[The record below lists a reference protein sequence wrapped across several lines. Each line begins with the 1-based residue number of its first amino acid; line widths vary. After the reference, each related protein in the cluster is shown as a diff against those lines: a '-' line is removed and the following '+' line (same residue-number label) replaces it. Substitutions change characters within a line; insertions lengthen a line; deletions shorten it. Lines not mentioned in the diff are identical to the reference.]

1 MPPRPIWKGHLKL
14 SLVSFAVRL
23 HSATESSTKIR
34 FNFLHRECGQRLK
47 QQMICPVHG
56 EIPRSEMV
64 KGYEYEEDRYVVVEP
79 EELKRLE
86 AATSKTI
93 EMDQF
98 VDAAELEPIYLD
110 RPYYLA
116 PDGKVAQQPFQVIHE
131 AMKRTKKVGIGRMVM
146 HGSEHIVALQLEGKG
161 FRLTT
166 LNSADEIRKPQEYF
180 EDIGDGKAD
189 AKQVNLAETLIDSIT
204 QPLDVRE
211 FRDRYQEA
219 LHKLVQAKIE
229 GEDEPVIAE
238 PADVAKTF
246 NFMEALRASVG
257 ELEGK
262 PAKNAKRKKPPAK
275 SVQPAARRRKRRKA
289 S

>member
-23 HSATESSTKIR
+23 HSATETSSKIR
-34 FNFLHRECGQRLK
+34 FNYLHRDCGQRLK
-47 QQMICPVHG
+47 QQMVCPVHG
-56 EIPRSEMV
+56 EIPRSEMI

-98 VDAAELEPIYLD
+98 VEAEELEPIYLD

-116 PDGKVAQQPFQVIHE
+116 PDGKVAQQPFHVIHD
-131 AMKRTKKVGIGRMVM
+131 AMKRTRKVGIGRMVM
-146 HGSEHIVALQLEGKG
+146 HGAEHIVALQLEGKG

-166 LNSADEIRKPQEYF
+166 LHSADEIRQPQEFF
-180 EDIGDGKAD
+180 EDISDAKAD
-189 AKQVNLAETLIDSIT
+189 AKQVNLAQTLIDSIT
-204 QPLDVRE
+204 EPLDVRK

-229 GEDEPVIAE
+229 GEEEPVIAE
-238 PADVAKTF
+238 EEDVAKTF

-257 ELEGK
+257 EIEGK
-262 PAKNAKRKKPPAK
+262 PARQTKRKKPPAK
-275 SVQPAARRRKRRKA
+275 SVQPASRRKKRKRA
-289 S
+289 G

>member
-64 KGYEYEEDRYVVVEP
+64 KGFEYEEDRYVVVEP

-98 VDAAELEPIYLD
+98 VDAVELEPIYLD

-131 AMKRTKKVGIGRMVM
+131 AMKRTGKVGIGRMVM
-146 HGSEHIVALQLEGKG
+146 HGAEHIVALQLEGKG

-262 PAKNAKRKKPPAK
+262 PTKNAKRKKPPAK

>member
-23 HSATESSTKIR
+23 HTATETSTKIR
-34 FNFLHRECGQRLK
+34 FNYLHRDCGQRLK
-47 QQMICPVHG
+47 QQMVCPVHG

-64 KGYEYEEDRYVVVEP
+64 KGYEYEEDRYVIVEP

-98 VDAAELEPIYLD
+98 IEADELEPIYLD

-116 PDGKVAQQPFQVIHE
+116 PDGKVAQQPFHVIHE
-131 AMKRTKKVGIGRMVM
+131 AMRRSKKIGIGRMVM
-146 HGSEHIVALQLEGKG
+146 HGAEHMIALQLEGEG

-166 LNSADEIRKPQEYF
+166 LHSADEIRKPDEFF
-180 EDIGDGKAD
+180 EDIAATKVDP
-189 AKQVNLAETLIDSIT
+189 KQIHLAETLIDSIT
-204 QPLDVRE
+204 APLDVRE

-229 GEDEPVIAE
+229 GEEEPVIAE
-238 PADVAKTF
+238 DVEVAKTF

-262 PAKNAKRKKPPAK
+262 GAKRKKPPAK
-275 SVQPAARRRKRRKA
+275 SVQPASRRRKRKRA
-289 S
+289 

>member
-23 HSATESSTKIR
+23 HSATETSTRIR
-34 FNFLHRECGQRLK
+34 FNYLHRDCGQRLK

-56 EIPRSEMV
+56 EIPRTEMV

-98 VDAAELEPIYLD
+98 IKQDQLESIYLD

-116 PDGKVAQQPFQVIHE
+116 PDGKVAQQPFYVIHE
-131 AMKRTKKVGIGRMVM
+131 AMNRTRKIGIGRMVM
-146 HGSEHIVALQLEGKG
+146 HGSEHMVALQLEGKG

-166 LNSADEIRKPQEYF
+166 LNAADEIRNPQEFF
-180 EDIGDGKAD
+180 EDIAGAKAD
-189 AKQVNLAETLIDSIT
+189 AKQVHLAESLIDSIT
-204 QPLDVRE
+204 EPLEVGKL
-211 FRDRYQEA
+211 RDRYQEA

-229 GEDEPVIAE
+229 GEEEPVIAE
-238 PADVAKTF
+238 EEDVAKTF

-262 PAKNAKRKKPPAK
+262 PARQIKRKKPPAR
-275 SVQPAARRRKRRKA
+275 SVQPAAKRRKRRKA

>member
-23 HSATESSTKIR
+23 HSATETSLKIR
-34 FNFLHRECGQRLK
+34 FNYLHRDCGQRLK
-47 QQMICPVHG
+47 QQMVCPVHG
-56 EIPRSEMV
+56 EVPRSEMV
-64 KGYEYEEDRYVVVEP
+64 KGYEYEEGRYVIVEQ
-79 EELKRLE
+79 EELKKLE

-98 VDAAELEPIYLD
+98 IQANELEPIYLD

-116 PDGKVAQQPFQVIHE
+116 PDGKVAQQPFHVIHQ
-131 AMKRTKKVGIGRMVM
+131 AMKRTKKIGIGRMVM
-146 HGSEHIVALQLEGKG
+146 HGAEHIVALQLEGKG

-166 LNSADEIRKPQEYF
+166 LNSTSEIRKPLEYF
-180 EDIGDGKAD
+180 EDISAIKVD
-189 AKQVNLAETLIDSIT
+189 AKQVQLAESLIDSIT
-204 QPLDVRE
+204 SALNVRE

-219 LHKLVQAKIE
+219 LHKLVEAKIE
-229 GEDEPVIAE
+229 GEEPVIPE
-238 PADVAKTF
+238 EEDVGKSF

-262 PAKNAKRKKPPAK
+262 PTKRKKPPAR
-275 SVQPAARRRKRRKA
+275 SVQPAGRRKRKRA
-289 S
+289 